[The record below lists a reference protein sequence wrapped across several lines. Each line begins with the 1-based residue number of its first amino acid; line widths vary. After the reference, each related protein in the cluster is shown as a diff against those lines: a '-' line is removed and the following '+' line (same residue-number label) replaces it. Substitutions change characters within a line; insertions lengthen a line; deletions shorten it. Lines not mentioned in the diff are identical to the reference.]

1 MLSLQKELE
10 NWKPFKL
17 YSVVRDEG
25 QLWITTTWVIT
36 EKLIENAKTIKARL
50 AAARGFQVE
59 QDLVVEPPT
68 AHKSTMRIAFTIA
81 AMKSSKIKKQPTKS
95 QLTARPK
102 YWTRFIFSTSK
113 RELWQE

>member
-17 YSVVRDEG
+17 YSVVCDEG

-50 AAARGFQVE
+50 AARGFQVE

-102 YWTRFIFSTSK
+102 YWTRFIFSISK